1 MLKNFPV
8 PTLACWTSPPINSS
22 SLILLTVSLLSW
34 AIPCETSVVILGA
47 EGGWWAFR
55 WVLLS
60 SCSRAPWPSWC
71 YLWLH
76 DLRSH
81 THTHTEVN
89 QNGYKYRDL
98 ICCFMRDVE
107 NQDSLLCVHLRSI
120 CKLKK
125 QMLGFTTGDKVQSP
139 SSTAK
144 RKRSVQ
150 SAPSNKV
157 PYQTYTHTKT
167 NKQNHNWS
175 AKKEHLTEISASE
188 KRRSYKQTA
197 TEVHTWGGESKLS

>member
-8 PTLACWTSPPINSS
+8 PILACWTSTPINSS
-22 SLILLTVSLLSW
+22 SFILMTVSLLSW
-34 AIPCETSVVILGA
+34 AIPWETSVIILGA
-47 EGGWWAFR
+47 EGVGGAFR

-81 THTHTEVN
+81 PHTQRWIRMV
-89 QNGYKYRDL
+89 
-98 ICCFMRDVE
+98 ISIVIW
-107 NQDSLLCVHLRSI
+107 SAVLCGMLRTRILFCVCTSERSI

-125 QMLGFTTGDKVQSP
+125 PTLGFTTGDKVQSP

-167 NKQNHNWS
+167 NKQNHNRS
-175 AKKEHLTEISASE
+175 AKKEHLTEISDSE
-188 KRRSYKQTA
+188 KRRSYKQRA
-197 TEVHTWGGESKLS
+197 TKVHNWGGGSKLS